1 MSPKKL
7 ALSALILSTSL
18 AAHAYEK
25 DKTYHFTVLH
35 SNDTHGR
42 FWKNDRGEY
51 GFSVLKTTV
60 DEVRKEV

>member
-35 SNDTHGR
+35 SNDTTDVSG
-42 FWKNDRGEY
+42 
-51 GFSVLKTTV
+51 KTIVANTAFPC
-60 DEVRKEV
+60 